1 MEIQITK
8 EEKRERLK
16 AKWTTILGLPMLVGG
31 LFMFFC
37 TISFFIH
44 KNPDLKFE
52 WPHIILVTGWGY
64 TFFSGKDTLLKG
76 MIGLLVPSKK

>member
-1 MEIQITK
+1 MEVQITK

-16 AKWTTILGLPMLVGG
+16 AKWTTMLGLPMLIVG
-31 LFMFFC
+31 LFMLGS
-37 TISFFIH
+37 TVSFFIH

-52 WPHIILVTGWGY
+52 WTHIILLTGWGF

-76 MIGLLVPSKK
+76 MVGILLPSKK